1 MKKKKRKKKTSV
13 GVFGNDSKHNIWML
27 VKDGGSRRMLPWAL
41 LFIFDRICHVNS
53 LLHSWW
59 GCFYCTDPTQ
69 ILWRSSQVSLFHP
82 KWEKKKKKKQLK
94 DLRFNAQLLGCR
106 TAVWQNASAAQEC
119 NRQDFHNY
127 IVKVFWQAA
136 IIWYHKTCYLTSQ
149 GRDVNYKT
157 HEIEEVTMIYCDKGR
172 GGAIAE
178 ECERNTEVSV
188 QKPVRVWS
196 QRLCC
201 KRSVISSIRS
211 AEGKR
216 LIHTMGFKDR
226 CLTFDSYLTFAVCF
240 LYLGISAHTLPES
253 KQMLMYRAKMYGMCI
268 NLTFSF
274 SFESGKKKKET
285 HLCHKFQVH
294 RREVPRTSD
303 QTVFVHI

>member
-1 MKKKKRKKKTSV
+1 MR
-13 GVFGNDSKHNIWML
+13 
-27 VKDGGSRRMLPWAL
+27 
-41 LFIFDRICHVNS
+41 LF
-53 LLHSWW
+53 LLHWS
-59 GCFYCTDPTQ
+59 YTDSLE
-69 ILWRSSQVSLFHP
+69 IESSITFSSKVR
-82 KWEKKKKKKQLK
+82 KKKKKKQLK

-106 TAVWQNASAAQEC
+106 TAVWKNASAAQEC

-274 SFESGKKKKET
+274 SFESGKKKKKHICATNFKFIDAKFPELPT
-285 HLCHKFQVH
+285 KQFLCISKCRKMFC
-294 RREVPRTSD
+294 
-303 QTVFVHI
+303 